1 MCLGSVRLVNNR
13 FISITVI
20 FLDVCRASLEKI
32 IASFATSI
40 FQSTFCGAKKIMIIF
55 LIQITNPKN
64 TLNDKHNFS
73 KKKKLFKYN
82 LSS

>member
-40 FQSTFCGAKKIMIIF
+40 FQSTFCGAKKNYDNF
-55 LIQITNPKN
+55 FDTNNKPK
-64 TLNDKHNFS
+64 KY
-73 KKKKLFKYN
+73 FK
-82 LSS
+82 